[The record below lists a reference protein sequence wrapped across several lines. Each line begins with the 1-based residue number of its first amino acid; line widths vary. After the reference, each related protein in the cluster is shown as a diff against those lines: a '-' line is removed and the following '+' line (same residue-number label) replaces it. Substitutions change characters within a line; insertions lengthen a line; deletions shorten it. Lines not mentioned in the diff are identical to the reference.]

1 MLLRESKKVNKQ
13 YRRYAIDA
21 LGKFLDTFEEVD
33 YYVEVKS
40 MLFTILENKEDEDG
54 EDEEMEKPLQLVVM
68 ASAAK
73 ALGLAWTRNPQLQ
86 GMTAPD
92 LCVGSVS
99 CPIIFFYSMLTFSL
113 TFFFF

>member
-21 LGKFLDTFEEVD
+21 LGKFLDTFEDVD

-54 EDEEMEKPLQLVVM
+54 EDEDMEKPLQLVVM

-86 GMTAPD
+86 GMTN
-92 LCVGSVS
+92 LGHLSRISS
-99 CPIIFFYSMLTFSL
+99 CQLFLPNSQL
-113 TFFFF
+113 TFFSFFL